1 EHAHEPVGAERLLHA
16 ADHELGEERVLLR
29 KEMNALVRQAPRVA
43 RPSALRR
50 PHQFLEVAVA
60 LESAQVLMH
69 GAPRDAERL
78 GELVGAPALLPYE
91 ERRQQRP
98 LPRTQRFDR
107 RDVHAADYPPCWAI
121 SNFVNFFLYEVEP
134 SAPVPALMTWRSVR
148 RSNPSPA

>member
-1 EHAHEPVGAERLLHA
+1 
-16 ADHELGEERVLLR
+16 
-29 KEMNALVRQAPRVA
+29 
-43 RPSALRR
+43 
-50 PHQFLEVAVA
+50 

-78 GELVGAPALLPYE
+78 GELVGAPALLPFE

-121 SNFVNFFLYEVEP
+121 SNFVNFFLYKVEP

-148 RSNPSPA
+148 RSNPSPAWRDPPWPKPSESAAAPRSSSSPRASPLPPPNPS